1 MVNIK
6 DGTFEKRNDLL
17 VEVRG
22 IQIFSTSVIFS
33 AAAVASSLV
42 FIFVPNLETL
52 SLFFFL
58 VGYKYGI
65 KTGLTTVVTSVI
77 IYEMFA
83 SQFYGTGGPLPF
95 LLKFPPFL
103 LIMVTGVYFHT
114 VKTGKADFMKDTN
127 QLSSKIGKSN
137 YRTDLLYQIDEHPE
151 INREIHEI
159 WEKLQVGILHKD
171 KLVVTENAN
180 ATKIISNLLLLYILE
195 PKFIDNRFLQSHKKL
210 IGTDYMNH
218 FKEKI
223 GEDIEI
229 PNIYWKD
236 LTIIKELEIV

>member
-22 IQIFSTSVIFS
+22 IQVFSTSVIFS

-151 INREIHEI
+151 INHEIHFSLYERI
-159 WEKLQVGILHKD
+159 LLAQLGFVLTIVFDIITTFGILVFVPTWEALFVSFITGLPFFIFHQLTNLILFSTIPSI
-171 KLVVTENAN
+171 LVVINKAR
-180 ATKIISNLLLLYILE
+180 
-195 PKFIDNRFLQSHKKL
+195 P
-210 IGTDYMNH
+210 
-218 FKEKI
+218 
-223 GEDIEI
+223 
-229 PNIYWKD
+229 
-236 LTIIKELEIV
+236 V